1 MTRYVVTP
9 DVAIELAEKKAPIA
23 TGTQLLAPTL
33 FRSQVLS
40 ILYRRVRDGHLT
52 KSEAQAHLEYIRRLR
67 IRLLGDRVLQAV
79 AWTVAA
85 ELDWPDTLDAEYI
98 ALTKLQADALI
109 TQDDHLNAEASKLV
123 SVASFTDLV
132 Q

>member
-9 DVAIELAEKKAPIA
+9 DVAIQLAEQKPQIVA
-23 TGTQLLAPTL
+23 GTQLVAPTL
-33 FRSQVLS
+33 LRSQVLS
-40 ILYRRVRDGHLT
+40 TLYERARDGHLT
-52 KSEAQAHLEYIRRLR
+52 KPEAQAHLDYIRGLR

-79 AWTVAA
+79 AWKVAA
-85 ELDWPDTLDAEYI
+85 ELDWPDTLNAEYI

-109 TQDDHLNAEASKLV
+109 TNDADLQAAASKLV
-123 SVASFTDLV
+123 SVASFNDLI